1 MLVEFNTLPDSSRV
15 WVYQADREF
24 SSKEVDQITE
34 QLKMFASNW
43 KRHGDDLKASF
54 QIKYNQFIVLA
65 VDEAYNDVSGCSIDA
80 SVHIIKKL
88 QEQFQLDLLNKMNV
102 TFKDGDNINTI
113 SLKEFKEYAK
123 QDKISASTVVFNNM
137 ITSKADL
144 ENAWEVEANK
154 SWHSKFLN
162 HS

>member
-102 TFKDGDNINTI
+102 TFKDGDNINII

-123 QDKISASTVVFNNM
+123 QDKISANTVVFNNM
-137 ITSKADL
+137 IASKADL

-154 SWHSKFLN
+154 SWHAKFLN
-162 HS
+162 PS